1 MTSQN
6 NHFATRDRLIIDRL
20 WQMKK
25 AATEILNLT
34 NIEMPDG
41 THDCDGTCPS
51 CVLGDLEGAHC
62 SDIVEIAYMD
72 IPDCCQDQ
80 KVPK

>member
-34 NIEMPDG
+34 
-41 THDCDGTCPS
+41 
-51 CVLGDLEGAHC
+51 
-62 SDIVEIAYMD
+62 
-72 IPDCCQDQ
+72 